1 MVGSEAAFAPRVGGK
16 DEDDGYVVV
25 FVTAADRSRS
35 EVQILNA
42 KTFEDG
48 PVARVLL
55 PTRVPA
61 GFHGTWVRGDR
72 MAAQA
77 A

>member
-1 MVGSEAAFAPRVGGK
+1 VFGSEAAFAPRIGSR

-25 FVTAADRSRS
+25 FVTSESGHS

-48 PVARVLL
+48 PVARVQL
-55 PTRVPA
+55 PTRVPI
-61 GFHGTWVRGDR
+61 GFHATWVRGDQI
-72 MAAQA
+72 AA
-77 A
+77 